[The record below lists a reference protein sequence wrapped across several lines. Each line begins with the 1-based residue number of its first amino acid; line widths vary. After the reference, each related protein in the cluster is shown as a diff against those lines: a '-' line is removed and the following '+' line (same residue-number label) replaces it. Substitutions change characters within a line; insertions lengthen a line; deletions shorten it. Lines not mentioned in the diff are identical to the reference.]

1 MKWKL
6 GVIVS
11 SALLVVAC
19 TSTQLGQLTE
29 AGMIAAGKDPEQAR
43 LAGSAITRVV
53 GAMGNMPIESEV
65 QIGEGIALK
74 SFSTRGLLHP
84 SQELQRYVAT
94 VGTLIARFSE
104 RPNLPYSFAVVDSP
118 EVNAWAGPGGFIF
131 ITSGAIGRMQDES
144 ELAGVLAHEIAHVQQ
159 RHLVRMIQQ
168 AEFMQGVAEGVSA
181 FDRNAARYDQALSF
195 GLQTIFEKG
204 LNADMEAEAD
214 AFGTEL
220 LAAAGYDPSGLL
232 RLLERLNTA
241 PTPETTGLGWLSST
255 HPSLSSRIAAL
266 RTLIDTELS
275 GIEGARVA
283 DRFAERAL
291 RPLAGS

>member
-1 MKWKL
+1 
-6 GVIVS
+6 
-11 SALLVVAC
+11 
-19 TSTQLGQLTE
+19 
-29 AGMIAAGKDPEQAR
+29 
-43 LAGSAITRVV
+43 
-53 GAMGNMPIESEV
+53 
-65 QIGEGIALK
+65 
-74 SFSTRGLLHP
+74 
-84 SQELQRYVAT
+84 
-94 VGTLIARFSE
+94 
-104 RPNLPYSFAVVDSP
+104 
-118 EVNAWAGPGGFIF
+118 
-131 ITSGAIGRMQDES
+131 MQDES